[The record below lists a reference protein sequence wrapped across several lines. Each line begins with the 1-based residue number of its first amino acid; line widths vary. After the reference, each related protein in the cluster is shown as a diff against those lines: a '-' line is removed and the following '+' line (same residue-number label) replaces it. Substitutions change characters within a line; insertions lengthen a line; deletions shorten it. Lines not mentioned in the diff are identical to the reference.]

1 MVVASDT
8 KGNPV
13 TAEDLGLGGAL
24 TVLMKDAI
32 RSKHVNLSLMC
43 ITACSKYKIIFL
55 ELCVSKIT
63 I

>member
-32 RSKHVNLSLMC
+32 RSKHVDLSLLC
-43 ITACSKYKIIFL
+43 ITSCMTNFKRLS
-55 ELCVSKIT
+55 VSKIT